1 MKKIWAV
8 LFFFVSLNVFC
19 QSTNDQPNENEYV
32 PMQRVS
38 TLPQFDERQIM
49 DALVYPVSAFR
60 SGIEGR
66 VILELFVDS
75 EGQVRQVLILQEE
88 PLNMNFGEA
97 AVRAFMGLK
106 GEPARLNG
114 EAVSVRYRYP
124 VSFKVR

>member
-1 MKKIWAV
+1 MKNIWVV

-19 QSTNDQPNENEYV
+19 QSINDQPNETEYV

-49 DALVYPVSAFR
+49 DAIIYPPIALR

-66 VILELFVDS
+66 VILELFVDN
-75 EGQVRQVLILQEE
+75 EGQIRQVIILQEE
-88 PLNMNFGEA
+88 PLNMGFGEA
-97 AVRAFMGLK
+97 AVNAFQGIK

-114 EAVSVRYRYP
+114 EAVSVRFRYP
-124 VSFKVR
+124 VSFRIR